1 MEIIKE
7 IGTPAMLEQCAEECS
22 ELAHACLK
30 MARWIRDENPTPA
43 DIDIMNANLIE
54 EMADVYLCIHEIAV
68 GKGCV
73 KEIIDIRNEKLE
85 RWENRIE
92 AHKKGEKY
100 D

>member
-1 MEIIKE
+1 MYIVEE
-7 IGTPAMLEQCAEECS
+7 IGKPAMLEQCAEECS

-30 MARWIRDENPTPA
+30 MSRKLRDENPTPDDMDKITA
-43 DIDIMNANLIE
+43 SLIE

-68 GKGCV
+68 DKGCV